1 MDHEVREAAKRLL
14 DALDLPTDVSMALI
28 KARLK
33 VAAADDGDALEIVSR
48 VRDLSRALEG

>member
-14 DALDLPTDVSMALI
+14 DALDLPTDASMALI

-33 VAAADDGDALEIVSR
+33 VAAASDGDALEIVSR